1 MINATR
7 EKLIDRMIRIYG
19 FEHDLV
25 IQFAKLC
32 ERYADCATNDKMLA
46 ILVEAHE
53 ANPVFDEEE

>member
-1 MINATR
+1 MNATK

-25 IQFAKLC
+25 IQFAGLC
-32 ERYADCATNDKMLA
+32 ERYANNATNDKMLT

>member
-1 MINATR
+1 MNATK

-25 IQFAKLC
+25 IQFAGLC
-32 ERYADCATNDKMLA
+32 ERYANNATNDKMLA

-53 ANPVFDEEE
+53 ANPVLDKEE